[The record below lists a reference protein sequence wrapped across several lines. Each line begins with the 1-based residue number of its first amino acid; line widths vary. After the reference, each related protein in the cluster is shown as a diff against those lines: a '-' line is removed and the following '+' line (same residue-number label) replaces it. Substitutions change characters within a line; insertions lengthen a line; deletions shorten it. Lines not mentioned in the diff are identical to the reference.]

1 MALTASQHRKAVR
14 EGRIADSRQLSA
26 ISHRS
31 RRIEAQRSA
40 LSGQRSAVSTQYTT
54 LNAEA
59 VARRLAVCEPCP
71 HRVVSAVGAAGE
83 RWLCQRCELPDFR
96 CPRTMDLRR
105 KAAIAEAVCY
115 EGKWEE

>member
-1 MALTASQHRKAVR
+1 MALTLSQHRKLVR
-14 EGRIADSRQLSA
+14 EGKIAPEGRSTKDEVRKRRPEAQSPKPKA
-26 ISHRS
+26 RS
-31 RRIEAQRSA
+31 RYSVLAA
-40 LSGQRSAVSTQYTT
+40 D
-54 LNAEA
+54 A
-59 VARRLAVCEPCP
+59 VARRLAVCQPCP

-83 RWLCQRCELPDFR
+83 RWLCLRSELPDFR